1 MSQWG
6 DDLRTVLDSQER
18 EDRLRAA
25 GMSVNERLALG
36 VQLSMFA
43 ARMRDAF
50 RDQRP
55 VS

>member
-6 DDLRTVLDSQER
+6 DDLRTVLASQER

-43 ARMRDAF
+43 ARMRSAF

-55 VS
+55 AS